1 MKNNFSLFEK
11 IYATTGIVNLILFIT
26 GIFAVYIFGDDI
38 ALFLILICPIAVQFV
53 ITGFLVLLFEV
64 ILNKIWG
71 CDIHIF
77 PSVFKE

>member
-1 MKNNFSLFEK
+1 MKNKFSLFEK
-11 IYATTGIVNLILFIT
+11 IYATTGIVNLMLFIT
-26 GIFAVYIFGDDI
+26 GLWIECIFANKI
-38 ALFLILICPIAVQFV
+38 ALILICPIVVQV
-53 ITGFLVLLFEV
+53 VLTGFLVLLFEV